1 MCSHSH
7 SSYLAVRFCMSHV
20 FSFPLIIFSCSF
32 LYVTI
37 CFSFPQ
43 TYLAVRSYISHV
55 FSFPQTYL
63 AVRSCR
69 SHVFSFPL
77 IIFSCSLLY
86 ITCVLIP
93 THHLQLLG
101 PMADNTNQLFGDYA
115 PNTSPAYKTTPL
127 DGLRQLFSVKHETV
141 CSDGTPCSQY
151 KQETVKGLVPGADL
165 LFVALG
171 TGERDGTF
179 VYLGKRMQW
188 VFENASR
195 WNYYVV
201 AVVLDF
207 FFNLL
212 QFCFGYLFVC
222 WVFFSFY
229 ASRTNV

>member
-7 SSYLAVRFCMSHV
+7 SSYLAVR
-20 FSFPLIIFSCSF
+20 
-32 LYVTI
+32 
-37 CFSFPQ
+37 
-43 TYLAVRSYISHV
+43 SYISHV
-55 FSFPQTYL
+55 F
-63 AVRSCR
+63 
-69 SHVFSFPL
+69 
-77 IIFSCSLLY
+77 
-86 ITCVLIP
+86 IP

-195 WNYYVV
+195 WHYYVV
-201 AVVLDF
+201 AVVLGFFLTCFNFVSVSCLFVDF
-207 FFNLL
+207 FFVLCFADKCLTKDFTQNMASLNIQIKLNCLGSSKVSFESYSFKEANMKKKTHKISKMVQLL
-212 QFCFGYLFVC
+212 HDHNFQ
-222 WVFFSFY
+222 WSK
-229 ASRTNV
+229 